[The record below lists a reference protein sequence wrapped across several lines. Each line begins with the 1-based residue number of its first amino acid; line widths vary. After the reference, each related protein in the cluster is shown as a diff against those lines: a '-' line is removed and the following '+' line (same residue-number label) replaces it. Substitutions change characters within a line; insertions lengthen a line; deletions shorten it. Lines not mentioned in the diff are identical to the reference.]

1 MTTDLAIAL
10 AHPAGEQSEIEEWS
24 AIADTFGGRVHVEW
38 DAAEPVTPLGQLPF
52 FVEYLKQGGL
62 FDGWVADCPL
72 SFTSPNAP
80 HKRDVLGTLLLSVL
94 AGHQR
99 YAHITALRCDPVNP
113 PLLGMRKVVSE
124 DAVRRGLAKI
134 DETAGMDWLQAHLD
148 YCVSPLLQEPWV
160 LDVDT
165 TIKPLYG
172 TQEGAV
178 VGYNPRKPGRPS
190 HCYHTY
196 MMSTLRLVLS
206 VDVQPGDQHN
216 VKHASD
222 GLWSLLDRLGR
233 SRWPA
238 LLRGDSQWG
247 NEPVMARAE
256 REGMPYLFRL
266 RATRNVNRALQKAM
280 LERDWTDAGQ
290 GWQGKETSLRLMG
303 WSRQRRVILLRRK
316 LDRPLAVVD
325 RTHPA
330 LPQLSFAEVAGKR
343 EVWEY
348 AALVTS
354 LHSEIL
360 TLGQL
365 YRDRADCENGF
376 DELKNQ
382 WGWGGFTTQDL
393 KRCRLLARSV
403 ALIYNWW
410 SLFVRLA
417 DPVHRRE
424 AITSRPLLLQAIA
437 RQTRHAGQV
446 TLTISSA
453 HGERHKARRAYV
465 RVAGFFARLR
475 QTAEQMDPVQR
486 WYRILSEALRRFLH
500 GRQLIPPARLEP
512 A

>member
-1 MTTDLAIAL
+1 
-10 AHPAGEQSEIEEWS
+10 
-24 AIADTFGGRVHVEW
+24 
-38 DAAEPVTPLGQLPF
+38 
-52 FVEYLKQGGL
+52 
-62 FDGWVADCPL
+62 
-72 SFTSPNAP
+72 
-80 HKRDVLGTLLLSVL
+80 
-94 AGHQR
+94 
-99 YAHITALRCDPVNP
+99 
-113 PLLGMRKVVSE
+113 MRKVVSE

-280 LERDWTDAGQ
+280 LWFSPLNVWPTHSPVNASPQ
-290 GWQGKETSLRLMG
+290 P
-303 WSRQRRVILLRRK
+303 SRTV
-316 LDRPLAVVD
+316 
-325 RTHPA
+325 THD
-330 LPQLSFAEVAGKR
+330 SG
-343 EVWEY
+343 
-348 AALVTS
+348 
-354 LHSEIL
+354 
-360 TLGQL
+360 
-365 YRDRADCENGF
+365 
-376 DELKNQ
+376 
-382 WGWGGFTTQDL
+382 
-393 KRCRLLARSV
+393 
-403 ALIYNWW
+403 
-410 SLFVRLA
+410 
-417 DPVHRRE
+417 PV
-424 AITSRPLLLQAIA
+424 
-437 RQTRHAGQV
+437 
-446 TLTISSA
+446 
-453 HGERHKARRAYV
+453 
-465 RVAGFFARLR
+465 
-475 QTAEQMDPVQR
+475 
-486 WYRILSEALRRFLH
+486 
-500 GRQLIPPARLEP
+500 
-512 A
+512 